1 MTNQGIRI
9 KHIYSDGFG
18 EAAFTVWNA
27 GCHGQRRT
35 WPAKGSAAVPGGSP
49 GRLNRIR
56 LIFMSTSL
64 HHRAIENLGTRIV
77 AGDLPP
83 GHIMLAEQLEDEL
96 KVSRSV
102 IREAVRVLQSL
113 GLVET
118 TKRVG
123 IRVLPPSRWNPFD
136 AQVIR
141 WRLSSNS
148 RGAQLRS
155 LAELRS
161 AVEPAAAELAA
172 LNAPAH
178 LRREL
183 VDIAHDLRDAG
194 HAGDVPRFLELDI
207 AFHSVLLS
215 GSGNEMF
222 ANLMG
227 QVAETLT
234 GRTVHGLM
242 PDHPHEGALQ
252 WHVDLAE
259 AVAAGDAPAAREA
272 SERIMRRTMSRMSDT
287 WTGQPRVFI
296 PVRRD

>member
-1 MTNQGIRI
+1 M
-9 KHIYSDGFG
+9 
-18 EAAFTVWNA
+18 AAA
-27 GCHGQRRT
+27 GG
-35 WPAKGSAAVPGGSP
+35 AVPT
-49 GRLNRIR
+49 RLVS
-56 LIFMSTSL
+56 MTSSL
-64 HHRAIENLGTRIV
+64 HHRAIESLGTRIISGELA
-77 AGDLPP
+77 AG
-83 GHIMLAEQLEDEL
+83 HVMLGEQLEDEL
-96 KVSRSV
+96 QVSRSV

-123 IRVLPPSRWNPFD
+123 IRVLPSHRWNPFD

-141 WRLSSNS
+141 WRLASDA

-155 LAELRS
+155 LAELRA

-172 LNAPAH
+172 HNAPAQ
-178 LRREL
+178 LRMEL
-183 VDIAHDLRDAG
+183 VDAAYAMREAG
-194 HAGDVPRFLELDI
+194 HSGDVGRFLELDI
-207 AFHSVLLS
+207 RFHSLLLS

-252 WHVDLAE
+252 WHVDVAE
-259 AVAAGDAPAAREA
+259 AISRGDAAAAREA
-272 SERIMRRTMSRMSDT
+272 SDRILRRTMSRMADT
-287 WTGQPRVFI
+287 WTGQPRVFV
-296 PVRRD
+296 PVAE

>member
-1 MTNQGIRI
+1 MCGPRSRTDVG
-9 KHIYSDGFG
+9 
-18 EAAFTVWNA
+18 AP
-27 GCHGQRRT
+27 QRRPLLPIMLT
-35 WPAKGSAAVPGGSP
+35 P
-49 GRLNRIR
+49 
-56 LIFMSTSL
+56 MSTSL

-77 AGDLPP
+77 TGDLPT
-83 GHIMLAEQLEDEL
+83 GHVMLAEQLEDEL

-118 TKRVG
+118 IKRVG
-123 IRVLPPSRWNPFD
+123 IRVLPSSNWNPFD
-136 AQVIR
+136 PQVIR
-141 WRLSSNS
+141 WRLAGEG

-161 AVEPAAAELAA
+161 AVEPVAAELAA
-172 LNAPAH
+172 VNAPAE

-183 VDIAHDLRDAG
+183 VDISHAMRDAG
-194 HAGDVPRFLELDI
+194 QAGDVPRFLELDI
-207 AFHSVLLS
+207 HFHSLLLS

-242 PDHPHEGALQ
+242 PDRPHETALQ
-252 WHVDLAE
+252 WHVEVAE
-259 AVAAGDAPAAREA
+259 AIAAGDGPGAREA
-272 SERIMRRTMSRMSDT
+272 SARIMRRTISEMEPA
-287 WTGQPRVFI
+287 WTEQPRVFI
-296 PVRRD
+296 PVPRG

>member
-1 MTNQGIRI
+1 
-9 KHIYSDGFG
+9 
-18 EAAFTVWNA
+18 
-27 GCHGQRRT
+27 
-35 WPAKGSAAVPGGSP
+35 
-49 GRLNRIR
+49 
-56 LIFMSTSL
+56 MSTSL

-77 AGDLPP
+77 TGDLPA
-83 GHIMLAEQLEDEL
+83 GHVMLAEQLEDEL

-118 TKRVG
+118 IKRVG
-123 IRVLPPSRWNPFD
+123 IRVLPSSRWNPFD
-136 AQVIR
+136 PLVIR
-141 WRLSSNS
+141 WRLAGEG

-161 AVEPAAAELAA
+161 AVEPVAAELAA
-172 LNAPAH
+172 ANAPAG

-183 VDIAHDLRDAG
+183 VDISHAMRDAG

-207 AFHSVLLS
+207 HFHSLLLS

-242 PDHPHEGALQ
+242 PDHPHETALQ
-252 WHVDLAE
+252 WHVDVAE
-259 AVAAGDAPAAREA
+259 AIAAGDGPAARDA
-272 SERIMRRTMSRMSDT
+272 SDRIMRRTMAEMEPA
-287 WTGQPRVFI
+287 WTKQPRVFI
-296 PVRRD
+296 PVRHH